1 VPTRAARPRHVRERE
16 APDYRASP
24 DEPTWLSREIVDV
37 LHDRSLT
44 LYGGMAGVN
53 SENLIESALARPRN
67 LFAYVGADL
76 PRLAAAYAFGVAK
89 NHGYRD
95 GNKRTAFLSAAV
107 FLDMN
112 GLELVADEHDA
123 LVTMLELATGI
134 VTEEAFAEWL
144 RPRVVPRA

>member
-1 VPTRAARPRHVRERE
+1 MATSARRVRERPVGE
-16 APDYRASP
+16 FRATS
-24 DEPTWLSREIVDV
+24 DEPLWLSREIVDV
-37 LHDRSLT
+37 LHDRSLM

-76 PRLAAAYAFGVAK
+76 PRLAATYAFGLAK

-95 GNKRTAFLSAAV
+95 GNKRTAFTAAAV

-112 GLELVADEHDA
+112 GLELVADEQDA
-123 LVTMLELATGI
+123 LVMTLELAAGI

-144 RPRVVPRA
+144 RAHVEPRG

>member
-1 VPTRAARPRHVRERE
+1 MSTRTRRVRERP
-16 APDYRASP
+16 AAAIGATS
-24 DEPTWLSREIVDV
+24 DEPLWLSREIVDV

-67 LFAYVGADL
+67 LFAYVGGDL
-76 PRLAAAYAFGVAK
+76 PRLAAAYAFGLAK

-95 GNKRTAFLSAAV
+95 GNKRTAFTAAAV

-112 GLELVADEHDA
+112 GLELVADEQDA

-134 VTEEAFAEWL
+134 VTEDAFAEWL
-144 RPRVVPRA
+144 RAHVEPRG